1 SLETLKSRK
10 SQGGPQSSVTSP
22 TLEAALAISTINHKI
37 SQALVGMY
45 TKMSL
50 QNFSNDEYAYS
61 EESQLLPN
69 EESSELLSKE
79 SPLLSDK
86 QQPLS
91 LDKDPLLLDD
101 ELSLDEPS
109 IDSKPVSDEESLL
122 LLEGS
127 SNSTQNTITEASKS
141 SQQNIIVKR
150 KSNSNLRNNNA
161 NKKSKPGK
169 SWVSDDNLKQC
180 TSTFEIATSTT
191 NLASHLRT
199 VHRLSKTG
207 PSLPLSGEKE
217 TAQLQPVRLDP
228 SQSTLLELV
237 NHQIPLSNKKQNK
250 ITSRILAWIVD
261 DMQPFNDILHEA
273 EPQFQFL
280 DEDIVKQ
287 KLFESVNYSENGLK
301 NLINNTLEYFA
312 FTTDLWTKFHI
323 PYIGITVHWLSS
335 EFKMHK
341 ALLTI
346 ESFSYPH
353 TSEHIEDCLRRE
365 LVKWNLSDKC
375 VAGVTDNASSMVK
388 ALKDIGIL
396 HIRCTSYTIQL
407 GVRDGL

>member
-1 SLETLKSRK
+1 
-10 SQGGPQSSVTSP
+10 
-22 TLEAALAISTINHKI
+22 
-37 SQALVGMY
+37 
-45 TKMSL
+45 MSL

-161 NKKSKPGK
+161 NKKSKPEK
-169 SWVSDDNLKQC
+169 SWVWHYMKKDKPAKIIYCRAWVGDDNLKQC

-207 PSLPLSGEKE
+207 PLLPLSGEKE
-217 TAQLQPVRLDP
+217 TVQLQPVRLDL

-237 NHQIPLSNKKQNK
+237 NHLAKDKERDVRNNAKALEKLLLDDDDLLGIQELVELLGPFAHVTTIVGGDHYPTLSMMLPLV
-250 ITSRILAWIVD
+250 RILQEHLYQKEETLTHPIIRDVRDEIELSFGERW
-261 DMQPFNDILHEA
+261 E
-273 EPQFQFL
+273 EPGPEGYVAAML
-280 DEDIVKQ
+280 DPRFKDLGFEPAKFESTKDELKCRMMEYIENNNYSLPNNNLPTSLLSS
-287 KLFESVNYSENGLK
+287 LFEE
-301 NLINNTLEYFA
+301 
-312 FTTDLWTKFHI
+312 TTHQ
-323 PYIGITVHWLSS
+323 S
-335 EFKMHK
+335 
-341 ALLTI
+341 
-346 ESFSYPH
+346 
-353 TSEHIEDCLRRE
+353 
-365 LVKWNLSDKC
+365 
-375 VAGVTDNASSMVK
+375 
-388 ALKDIGIL
+388 
-396 HIRCTSYTIQL
+396 
-407 GVRDGL
+407 